1 MSKER
6 KPSIFWRNTH
16 EEILFRLWHQ
26 HLDELRTKRP
36 TKQVYQVIAEKLT
49 DAGFQL
55 GWKDVRTKVDNVTRK
70 YKEELKKLR
79 TTGQPSNWKNFEHIY
94 KILGEAKCDDKL
106 SIELEQSS
114 DMILTKE
121 EHFDFEDLPFS
132 NCSGDEILVEQHL
145 ENLDFVEPKFCSETA
160 EYVTDES
167 PAPKKRKLNKSG
179 QLTPYESAMLDIE
192 RDRSDRLERI
202 AMCRLQ
208 VMKRMAAENAAFHSK
223 ILALMKS
230 KK

>member
-6 KPSIFWRNTH
+6 KPAVYWINTH

-26 HLDELRTKRP
+26 NLDELRTKRP
-36 TKQVYQVIAEKLT
+36 TRQVYQVIAEKLI
-49 DAGFQL
+49 DAGLQL
-55 GWKDVRTKVDNVTRK
+55 GWKDVRTKVDNLTRK

-79 TTGQPSNWKNFEHIY
+79 STGQASNWKNFEHIH
-94 KILGEAKCDDKL
+94 KILGEAKSDEKV
-106 SIELEQSS
+106 SNELEQSS

-132 NCSGDEILVEQHL
+132 TFSGEEVIVDQHL
-145 ENLDFVEPKFCSETA
+145 ENLDFGEPKFFSETA
-160 EYVTDES
+160 EYVTES
-167 PAPKKRKLNKSG
+167 PAPKKRKLAKAS
-179 QLTPYESAMLDIE
+179 QLTPYEAAMLEIE